1 MPLTEMI
8 AEIRCL
14 LPRSGRPLAVIGSLF
29 LVSSLAGCFEQAI
42 VPTDEANDRIVI
54 TNDEVELERRIEYF
68 DEEVV
73 IDPPATPMVATAT
86 GWAAASSAPALA
98 PGDITLTLRG
108 EASSP
113 IVNGQVVQATMVAES
128 DGNRAIISY
137 NVRGA
142 TSLGAL
148 DLFAFDGDQDPRLK
162 SSAQFLN
169 ADVSAVAVD
178 ASFAYAAQASGDESL
193 PAPAF
198 LERFVVSSTKLTLDG
213 LAAAQLASFAA
224 TSATSDGSVVYATS
238 GDAGSVYA
246 LDPSD
251 LSILAEY
258 ELDNARWV
266 ELDASNNRVVVAQ
279 GTPGRLSVFEAGN
292 FAGGTLN
299 LLNTFT
305 FPGADVPDAKT
316 AFEIHGG
323 KAFVAAGSS
332 GVQIVCLD
340 DGQIVG
346 SVPRPDP
353 ATLGLDPSVVMT
365 NSVTVEG
372 DLMFISNGE
381 AGVYAAAAE
390 DAFSGTS
397 CNDTQPITVLGQLR
411 FDDLQSAN
419 HVHFSANRLWV
430 AAGLGG
436 VKVVRVR

>member
-1 MPLTEMI
+1 MPTTEMI
-8 AEIRCL
+8 AQFECV
-14 LPRSGRPLAVIGSLF
+14 RSHSRRPLRGLSSLF
-29 LVSSLAGCFEQAI
+29 VVASLSGCFEQAV

-54 TNDEVELERRIEYF
+54 TNDEFELARRIEYF

-73 IDPPATPMVATAT
+73 IDPPVAPMVSTPT
-86 GWAAASSAPALA
+86 GWAAASSGPALA
-98 PGDITLTLRG
+98 PRDITLTLRG

-113 IVNGQVVQATMVAES
+113 VVNGQVVQATMVKES
-128 DGNRAIISY
+128 DGNRAIVSY
-137 NVRGA
+137 NVRGPA
-142 TSLGAL
+142 SLGAL

-162 SSAQFLN
+162 SSAQFLS

-198 LERFVVSSTKLTLDG
+198 LERLVVSSTKLTLDG
-213 LAAAQLASFAA
+213 LASAQLASFAA

-246 LDPSD
+246 LNPGD

-258 ELDNARWV
+258 SLDNARWV
-266 ELDASNNRVVVAQ
+266 EVDAANNRVVVAQ

-292 FAGGTLN
+292 FTGGTLN

-332 GVQIVCLD
+332 GVQVVCLD

-353 ATLGLDPSVVMT
+353 ASVGLDPSVVMT

-381 AGVYAAAAE
+381 AGVYAASAE
-390 DAFSGTS
+390 NDFSGTS
-397 CNDTQPITVLGQLR
+397 CTDSQPITVLGQLR
-411 FDDLQSAN
+411 FDDLQSVN

>member
-1 MPLTEMI
+1 MPPVEMI
-8 AEIRCL
+8 AEIRCI
-14 LPRSGRPLAVIGSLF
+14 RPCARGLGAGIASLF
-29 LVSSLAGCFEQAI
+29 LVASLSACYEQAV
-42 VPTDEANDRIVI
+42 VPADEANDRIVI
-54 TNDEVELERRIEYF
+54 TNDDLELERRIEYV

-73 IDPPATPMVATAT
+73 IEPMAAPMVATPT
-86 GWAAASSAPALA
+86 GWAAASSSPALA
-98 PGDITLTLRG
+98 PRDVTLTLRG

-113 IVNGQVVQATMVAES
+113 VVNGQTVQATMITES
-128 DGNRAIISY
+128 DGNRAIVSY
-137 NVRGA
+137 NVRGPS
-142 TSLGAL
+142 SLGAL
-148 DLFAFDGDQDPRLK
+148 DLFAFEGDQDARLE
-162 SSAQFLN
+162 SSAQFLT

-178 ASFAYAAQASGDESL
+178 ASFAYAAQASGDETL

-213 LAAAQLASFAA
+213 LAAAQLSSFAA
-224 TSATSDGSVVYATS
+224 TSTTSDGSVVYATS

-258 ELDNARWV
+258 ALDNARWV

-292 FAGGTLN
+292 FTGGTLN
-299 LLNTFT
+299 LLSTFT
-305 FPGADVPDAKT
+305 FPGADVAGAKT

-323 KAFVAAGSS
+323 KAFVAAGSA
-332 GVQIVCLD
+332 GVQVVCLD
-340 DGQIVG
+340 DGEIVG

-353 ATLGLDPSVVMT
+353 SSLGLDPSVVMT

-390 DAFSGTS
+390 NSFSGTP
-397 CNDTQPITVLGQLR
+397 CTDTQPITVLGQLR